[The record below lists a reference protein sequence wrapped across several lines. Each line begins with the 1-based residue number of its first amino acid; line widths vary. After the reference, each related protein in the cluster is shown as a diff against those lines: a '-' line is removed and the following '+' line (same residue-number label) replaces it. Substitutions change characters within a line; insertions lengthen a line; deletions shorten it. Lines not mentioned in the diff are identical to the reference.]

1 MQLPVPEAGGYGG
14 DSMKKRLEVL
24 FTGRVQGVGFRYT
37 TQQVAA
43 GYEVRGTVRNLADG
57 RVELL
62 AEGEEKELQDFVTG
76 IEESQLGGFIT
87 EKQLKWGEPQNNL
100 KGFKIVS

>member
-1 MQLPVPEAGGYGG
+1 MSA
-14 DSMKKRLEVL
+14 MKKRLEVL
-24 FTGRVQGVGFRYT
+24 FAGRVQGVGFRYT
-37 TQQVAA
+37 AQQLAA

-62 AEGEEKELQDFVTG
+62 AEGDERELQDFLTG

-87 EKQLKWGEPQNNL
+87 EKQLKWSEPQNNL

>member
-1 MQLPVPEAGGYGG
+1 MILVIAEQRDGKLNRASWEAIAGAQQL
-14 DSMKKRLEVL
+14 
-24 FTGRVQGVGFRYT
+24 
-37 TQQVAA
+37 AA

-62 AEGEEKELQDFVTG
+62 AEGDERELQDFLTG

-87 EKQLKWGEPQNNL
+87 EKQLKWSEPQNNL